1 MTDFEIERIQSLLPT
16 NLFEG
21 SKDWREGSLAERVEW
36 LLSMYQ
42 SSKQEEERLE
52 VLVYELTADWGL
64 KNARIYFLG
73 YCFCCVCL
81 C

>member
-1 MTDFEIERIQSLLPT
+1 
-16 NLFEG
+16 
-21 SKDWREGSLAERVEW
+21 
-36 LLSMYQ
+36 LSMYQ